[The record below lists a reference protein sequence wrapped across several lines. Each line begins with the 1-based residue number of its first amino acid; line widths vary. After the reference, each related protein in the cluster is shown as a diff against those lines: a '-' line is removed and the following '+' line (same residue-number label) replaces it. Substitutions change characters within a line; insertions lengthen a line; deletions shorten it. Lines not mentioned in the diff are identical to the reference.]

1 VPVYLKARV
10 EAGLALPRAELLE
23 REVEGARWQGRLR
36 RRAETSAAAGE
47 QEERHAMAQLVVCEL
62 GEELFT
68 ELMQGFPA
76 PRI

>member
-1 VPVYLKARV
+1 VSVYLKARV
-10 EAGLALPRAELLE
+10 EAGLELPRVEVVE

-36 RRAETSAAAGE
+36 RKAESSTAAGE
-47 QEERHAMAQLVVCEL
+47 QEERHAMLGLVVCEL